1 MAGPIS
7 FAPSRRMAGRN
18 PVHTLSTQTME
29 TVMKKI
35 LSALA
40 VTATVFASG
49 AAFAQVSTNNPGNT
63 NRAER
68 DALMKERGMM
78 VRVYDR
84 SGKVY
89 YEGQPRYMRKAK
101 DGVGVYF
108 PAFTNPVDEKY
119 FDTPDSTE
127 RSEK

>member
-1 MAGPIS
+1 
-7 FAPSRRMAGRN
+7 
-18 PVHTLSTQTME
+18 ME
-29 TVMKKI
+29 TDMKKI

-49 AAFAQVSTNNPGNT
+49 AAIAQVNSNNPGNT

-89 YEGQPRYMRKAK
+89 YEGQPRYMRRAK

-108 PAFTNPVDEKY
+108 PAFTNPVDEMY
-119 FDTPDSTE
+119 FDRSDSTE